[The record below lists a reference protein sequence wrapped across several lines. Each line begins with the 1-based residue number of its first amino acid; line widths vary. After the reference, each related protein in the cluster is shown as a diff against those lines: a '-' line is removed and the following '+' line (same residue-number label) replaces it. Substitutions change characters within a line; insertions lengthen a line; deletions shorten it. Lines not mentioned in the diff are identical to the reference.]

1 MEARLRNN
9 KFDLLLTLIPLTLA
23 FGAVGGALQVTRLVG
38 IVLFPL
44 LLSHYRCAKPFINS
58 YLVWIL
64 LFYIFCLV
72 SLVWTPDRSEGVKE
86 LFYYFVHFAVFFEI
100 IVFSKKANNALAS
113 ISKGWLWAVSLTLIV
128 ALWEFTTDHHL
139 SYAYDDSDL
148 MMNAGGGMV
157 VQRLFASVTFGNPN
171 AYVTFLCFAFPFLL
185 YGLLA
190 SSNVKNTIW
199 SIVAIIL
206 TIVTLLLNAS
216 RGGILAMGIMGV
228 IFLIMTPKS
237 KHFNV
242 LIIFFALLLG
252 VVLYSYKDTI
262 FLVIGLRAADGAMFS
277 DDARSVIWTNALKA
291 FWDTGGIG
299 TGIGGMQ
306 KAMAEINKSGIHV
319 THNMMLEVLLQYG
332 VMFFLVYLC
341 FLVKLALW
349 SLRIKDKPV
358 KTTMM
363 AALIAMPVYTIIT
376 SQYLLDPV
384 LFISLSSL
392 IVFANYGRFRQVR

>member
-1 MEARLRNN
+1 MEARLQNN

-58 YLVWIL
+58 FFLWIFF
-64 LFYIFCLV
+64 FYVFCLV

-100 IVFSKKANNALAS
+100 IVFSKKARNALTS
-113 ISKGWLWAVSLTLIV
+113 ISKGWLWAVSLTLVV

-148 MMNAGGGMV
+148 MMNAGDGMV

-185 YGLLA
+185 YALLV
-190 SSNVKNTIW
+190 SSNFKNTIW
-199 SIVAIIL
+199 SIAVILL
-206 TIVTLLLNAS
+206 TIVTLLLDAS

-237 KHFNV
+237 KHFNF
-242 LIIFFALLLG
+242 LIILFVLLLG

-291 FWDTGGIG
+291 FWDTGGLG

-306 KAMAEINKSGIHV
+306 KGMAAVTKGITV

-332 VMFFLVYLC
+332 VLFFLVYLC
-341 FLVKLALW
+341 FLVKLALR

-358 KTTMM
+358 KITMM

-392 IVFANYGRFRQVR
+392 IVFAYYGRFRPVC

>member
-1 MEARLRNN
+1 MEARLQNN

-58 YLVWIL
+58 YLIWIL
-64 LFYIFCLV
+64 FFYIFCLV

-100 IVFSKKANNALAS
+100 IVFSKKANQSLAS
-113 ISKGWLWAVSLTLIV
+113 ISKGWLWAVSLTLVV
-128 ALWEFTTDHHL
+128 ALWEFTTDNHL

-206 TIVTLLLNAS
+206 TIVTLLLDAS
-216 RGGILAMGIMGV
+216 RGGILAMGVMV
-228 IFLIMTPKS
+228 AIFLIMTPKS
-237 KHFNV
+237 KQFNL
-242 LIIFFALLLG
+242 LIILSVILLG
-252 VVLYSYKDTI
+252 LVLYSYKDTI
-262 FLVIGLRAADGAMFS
+262 FLVIGLRAADGAMFK

-291 FWDTGGIG
+291 FGDTGGLG

-306 KAMAEINKSGIHV
+306 KGMAAVTKGITV

-332 VMFFLVYLC
+332 VLFFLVYLC
-341 FLVKLALW
+341 FLVKLALR

-358 KTTMM
+358 KITTM

-392 IVFANYGRFRQVR
+392 IVFAYYGRFRPVC